1 MHRWSVALVL
11 LATLVLLVA
20 LPAAALE
27 LQGEHR
33 LMTRYADDLEVL
45 VAEALVLWHDPWW
58 VELVVTQRWSPAWPF
73 RMEAEVSL
81 WRTVRD
87 CDSGVGFFW
96 RVTERRG
103 GAWVAVCR
111 WREAPSNV

>member
-45 VAEALVLWHDPWW
+45 VAEALVLRHDPWW

-87 CDSGVGFFW
+87 WDYGVGFLW
-96 RVTERRG
+96 RVTERR
-103 GAWVAVCR
+103 AEPWVMVAR
-111 WREAPSNV
+111 PW

>member
-1 MHRWSVALVL
+1 MHRWSVALDL
-11 LATLVLLVA
+11 LATLVLPEPT
-20 LPAAALE
+20 PAAAPE

-87 CDSGVGFFW
+87 WDYGVGFLW
-96 RVTERRG
+96 RVTERR
-103 GAWVAVCR
+103 AEPWVMVAR
-111 WREAPSNV
+111 PW

>member
-33 LMTRYADDLEVL
+33 LMARYADDLEVL
-45 VAEALVLWHDPWW
+45 AAEVLVLRHGDSW
-58 VELVVTQRWSPAWPF
+58 VELVVTQRWSPRWPA

-81 WRTVRD
+81 WRTRAD
-87 CDSGVGFFW
+87 GTTAPGS
-96 RVTERRG
+96 
-103 GAWVAVCR
+103 VAR
-111 WREAPSNV
+111 N

>member
-33 LMTRYADDLEVL
+33 LMARYADDLEVL
-45 VAEALVLWHDPWW
+45 AAEVLVLRHGDSW
-58 VELVVTQRWSPAWPF
+58 VELVVTQRWSPRWPA
-73 RMEAEVSL
+73 RMEAELSL
-81 WRTVRD
+81 WRTRGRWD
-87 CDSGVGFFW
+87 YGAGVLW
-96 RVTERRG
+96 RVTERRMEPWLML
-103 GAWVAVCR
+103 ARPW
-111 WREAPSNV
+111 

>member
-1 MHRWSVALVL
+1 VALVL
-11 LATLVLLVA
+11 LAILVLLVA

-33 LMTRYADDLEVL
+33 LMARYADDLEVL
-45 VAEALVLWHDPWW
+45 AAEALVLRHDPWW
-58 VELVVTQRWSPAWPF
+58 VELVVTQRWSPRWPA

-87 CDSGVGFFW
+87 WDYGAGLLW
-96 RVTERRG
+96 RVTERRVEP
-103 GAWVAVCR
+103 WVMVAR
-111 WREAPSNV
+111 PW

>member
-33 LMTRYADDLEVL
+33 LMARYADDLEVL
-45 VAEALVLWHDPWW
+45 AAEALVVRWGDSWA
-58 VELVVTQRWSPAWPF
+58 ELVVTKRWSSAWPARF
-73 RMEAEVSL
+73 EAELAFWKTSSGWDYGAGVLCVNASL
-81 WRTVRD
+81 KVYHQR
-87 CDSGVGFFW
+87 
-96 RVTERRG
+96 
-103 GAWVAVCR
+103 AV
-111 WREAPSNV
+111 

>member
-1 MHRWSVALVL
+1 MHRWSVAQAL

-20 LPAAALE
+20 LPAAAIE

-45 VAEALVLWHDPWW
+45 VAEALVLLHDPWRAE
-58 VELVVTQRWSPAWPF
+58 VVVTQRWSPALPV

-81 WRTVRD
+81 SRTVRD
-87 CDSGVGFFW
+87 WDYGVGFLW
-96 RVTERRG
+96 RVTERR
-103 GAWVAVCR
+103 AEPWVMVAR
-111 WREAPSNV
+111 PW